1 MGLASVSPSTFKHQM
16 QPNQQQL
23 NFINA
28 ADDRIVLSAVPGSGK
43 THSIALKIAH
53 EIKVLG
59 LNPDRIVCLSFTVAG
74 DEAIKQRL
82 GSILGWTARPIG
94 FCGTID
100 AYCKL
105 LLETFGS
112 KLGYGSNITIDDE
125 FAYSIIYSRLQQ
137 AGLKIKDQ
145 NKVFDILGAEP
156 TLLISPHHIV
166 AKAVLMEMRRLS
178 IGTFQSIKL
187 EAMRVMHDIGS
198 FSVESLHLDE
208 SQDMNSEDWIVANS
222 INTHRMSVVGDEDQ
236 TLYEF
241 RGSTPSE
248 FLDCQGTRM
257 TLTTNYRSSR
267 QIVEASN
274 KLIAHNRQRVAKAG
288 VAASQEEGILR
299 VLPPATSYHL
309 ANVIYAT
316 QSANASLAV
325 LFRYNREANL
335 LKEELKR
342 HSNTVKTNVHIGT
355 IHSAKGLEFDRVILN
370 DWEPSNV
377 DEEERRLFY
386 VGMTRAKSQ
395 LDIITE
401 RQSPFTRE
409 AGL

>member
-1 MGLASVSPSTFKHQM
+1 M

-28 ADDRIVLSAVPGSGK
+28 SDDRIVLSAVPGSGK
-43 THSIALKIAH
+43 THSIALKLGNAIRFM
-53 EIKVLG
+53 G
-59 LNPDRIVCLSFTVAG
+59 LNPARIVCLSFTVAG
-74 DEAIKQRL
+74 AEAIRNRL
-82 GSILGWTARPIG
+82 QSKDITIG

-105 LLETFGS
+105 LLETFGG
-112 KLGYGSNITIDDE
+112 KLGYRENVQVNELLAI
-125 FAYSIIYSRLQQ
+125 SIIRDKMKS
-137 AGLKIKDQ
+137 AGLKPNGCD
-145 NKVFDILGAEP
+145 KVVEILGAEP
-156 TLLISPHHIV
+156 TLLITPHHIV

-187 EAMRVMHDIGS
+187 EVIRVMNDIGK
-198 FSVESLHLDE
+198 FPVESLHLDE
-208 SQDMNSEDWIVANS
+208 AQDMNSEDWIVANS
-222 INTHRMSVVGDEDQ
+222 IISPRMTVVGDEDQ

-241 RGSTPSE
+241 RGSEPGEFVSRYHSKLISTP
-248 FLDCQGTRM
+248 M
-257 TLTTNYRSSR
+257 TLTTNYRSAR
-267 QIVEASN
+267 LIVDAAN
-274 KLIAHNRQRVAKAG
+274 NLIAHNRQRVAKAG

-299 VLPPATSYHL
+299 VLPPATPYHL
-309 ANVIYAT
+309 ANVIQAT

-325 LFRYNREANL
+325 LFRYNKEVDL
-335 LKEELKR
+335 LREELKR
-342 HSNTVKTNVHIGT
+342 HSNPVKTNVHIGT

-370 DWEPSNV
+370 DWEPSTV